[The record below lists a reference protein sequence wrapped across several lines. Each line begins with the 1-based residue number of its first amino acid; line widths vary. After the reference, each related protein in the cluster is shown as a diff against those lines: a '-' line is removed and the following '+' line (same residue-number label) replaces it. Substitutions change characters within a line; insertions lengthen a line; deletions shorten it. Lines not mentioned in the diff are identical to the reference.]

1 MAEGTMNRPFSLR
14 LTSEMAAKLEK
25 HLFPG
30 DRDEH
35 GAVIGA
41 SVVETGDGCRLLARR
56 LFLAEDGADYVPGI
70 HGYRMLTAEFVRRCA
85 ILCAEEGLAYM
96 AVHNHGGSDAVSFSD
111 TDLAS
116 HHRGYPAIVDILDGP
131 PAGGLVFARRAVA
144 GDIWLSADQQTVLD
158 RAVTVGRSQTLWY
171 PSPRKPSGADPQYD
185 RQVRLFGDR
194 GQETLAAQK
203 VAVIGAGGAGSLIN
217 EYLARLG
224 VGHIIVVDFDRL
236 DETNYPRVVGA
247 RPEDLNPWP
256 RSGLLARLLRR
267 LPSYKVAIA
276 KRVACEANPRM
287 QYEAIVGDVTELGV
301 AERLVDCDAI
311 FLAADTMQAR
321 LVVNALCHQY
331 LIPTLQVG
339 ARVVSDPNG
348 NIVDVFSV
356 VRHLV
361 PGQSCL
367 WCNGLINRARLAE
380 EAASSEQRAAQRYV
394 DEVPAPSV
402 ISLNAVA
409 CAHAVDQYLFTTLD
423 LQEMPS
429 EVHWMKYRATEPY
442 VTVELPRQNP
452 NCSECHGRLGTG
464 RQKNLP
470 VKMS

>member
-1 MAEGTMNRPFSLR
+1 MKGPVSLR
-14 LTSEMAAKLEK
+14 LTSEMAAELDG

-41 SVVETGDGCRLLARR
+41 AVIETGGGCRLLARR
-56 LFLAEDGADYVPGI
+56 LFLAEDGVDYVPGI
-70 HGYRMLTAEFVRRCA
+70 HGHRMLTADFVRRCA
-85 ILCAEEGLAYM
+85 VSCADEELAYL
-96 AVHNHGGSDAVSFSD
+96 AVHNHCGTDTVSFSG

-116 HHRGYPAIVDILDGP
+116 HRRGYPAILDILDGP
-131 PAGGLVFARRAVA
+131 PVGGLVLARQAVA
-144 GDIWLSADQQTVLD
+144 GDMWLAADLQTDLD
-158 RAVTVGRSQTLWY
+158 RAVVVGRSQAIRY

-194 GQETLAAQK
+194 GQEILAAQK

-217 EYLARLG
+217 EYLSRLG
-224 VGHIIVVDFDRL
+224 IGHIIAVDFDRL
-236 DETNYPRVVGA
+236 DETNYPRVAGA
-247 RPEDLNPWP
+247 RPGDLNPWP

-267 LPSYKVAIA
+267 LPSYKVGIA
-276 KRVACEANPRM
+276 ERVAREANPKIR
-287 QYEAIVGDVTELGV
+287 YEAIVGDVTEPGV
-301 AERLVDCDAI
+301 AGRLVDCDVI

-339 ARVVSDPNG
+339 ARVVNDPNG
-348 NIVDVFSV
+348 NIVDVFSA

-367 WCNGLINRARLAE
+367 WCNGLINRTRLAE

-429 EVHWMKYRATEPY
+429 EVHWMKYRAVEPY
-442 VTVELPRQNP
+442 VTVELPRRNP
-452 NCSECHGRLGTG
+452 NCPECHGRLGKG